1 MSKDTSST
9 HVEAKKAKKSKSK
22 DKKPQD
28 ADVDVK
34 TAAESMTVE
43 EEERQK
49 EQEKKERK
57 RRKKER
63 KLLEA
68 GEGTA
73 MAVDSEAVAEE
84 QPEKKKKKKKDKD
97 AAPETDS
104 VVEEGAMAIDTPSS
118 IEDKKK
124 KKRKRDAEEEKVV
137 EKSAAGSESKKEKKK
152 RRKEASAAEGDTTA
166 PSTTEAT
173 PSTSKGV
180 SPTPSASPASPAE
193 VKQFLE
199 KHSITIHT
207 PDDTP
212 PTVPVISFAQLDIP
226 SELSKSFEGFKEPT
240 PVQACTWPPAL
251 KGLDVV
257 GIAETGSGKTLA
269 FGIPAL
275 SRLIT
280 LPKTSS
286 KKDGSTVSVLVV
298 APTRELAI
306 QTHETLSALGKPF
319 GIASVAVFGG
329 VPKEP
334 QVRMLKNA
342 NKGKDGLTTRII
354 VGTPGRIL
362 DLMQEGVCDLSGVN
376 YLVLDEADRMLDK
389 GFEND
394 IRNIISST
402 RPAAE
407 RQTMMFSAT
416 WPEAVRRLA
425 STFQKNPVRVT
436 VGSDDLTANS
446 RVEQSVEVFEDSRS
460 KDSRLLALLR
470 SLAHKKTSTTGASE
484 SRILVFALYK
494 KEASRVEDML
504 RRQGY
509 SVGALH
515 GDMSQTARMETL
527 ENFKNGTTGLMV
539 ATDVAARG
547 LDIPNVGAVINYT
560 FPLTIED
567 YIHRIGRTGRGGRS
581 GRSITFFTGDN
592 HERSLAG
599 ELARVL
605 REGGFEYEGL
615 KKFPMTIKKKEHGAY
630 GAFFR
635 DDIPIPKGPTKIVF

>member
-1 MSKDTSST
+1 MSNDTLDT
-9 HVEAKKAKKSKSK
+9 HPEAKKVKKPRS
-22 DKKPQD
+22 KKPQD
-28 ADVDVK
+28 GDVAVK
-34 TAAESMTVE
+34 TTVE
-43 EEERQK
+43 EEEK
-49 EQEKKERK
+49 KKERK
-57 RRKKER
+57 RRKKEQR

-68 GEGTA
+68 DGAA
-73 MAVDSEAVAEE
+73 MAVDTEVASEE
-84 QPEKKKKKKKDKD
+84 QLEDKK
-97 AAPETDS
+97 
-104 VVEEGAMAIDTPSS
+104 
-118 IEDKKK
+118 KKK
-124 KKRKRDAEEEKVV
+124 KKRKRDAEDEKVA
-137 EKSAAGSESKKEKKK
+137 ETSAAPSESKKERKK
-152 RRKEASAAEGDTTA
+152 RKKEVSAVITDN
-166 PSTTEAT
+166 PSATLSTSDEAT
-173 PSTSKGV
+173 PSTSKGA
-180 SPTPSASPASPAE
+180 SPTPTTAAAAATPAQVEA
-193 VKQFLE
+193 FLE
-199 KHSITIHT
+199 KNSITIHT
-207 PDDTP
+207 PGDTP
-212 PTVPVISFAQLDIP
+212 PTVPVLSFAQLDIP
-226 SELSKSFEGFKEPT
+226 SELRSSFKGFKEPT
-240 PVQACTWPPAL
+240 PIQSCTWPPAL
-251 KGLDVV
+251 KGLDVI

-280 LPKTSS
+280 NPKSAL
-286 KKDGSTVSVLVV
+286 KKGTSTVSVLVV

-306 QTHETLSALGKPF
+306 QTHDTLSALGKPF

-342 NKGKDGLTTRII
+342 NKSQDGLTTRII

-362 DLMQEGVCDLSGVN
+362 DLMQEGVCDLSGVD

-402 RPAAE
+402 KPAAE

-425 STFQKNPVRVT
+425 STFLDNPVRVT

-446 RVEQSVEVFEDSRS
+446 RVEQSVEVFDDSRS

-470 SLAHKKTSTTGASE
+470 SLAHKKTSKTGATE

-509 SVGALH
+509 AVGALH
-515 GDMSQTARMETL
+515 GDMTQSARMETL
-527 ENFKNGTTGLMV
+527 EKFKDGTTGLMV

-581 GRSITFFTGDN
+581 GRSITFFTGDK

-605 REGGFEYEGL
+605 REGGFDYEGL
-615 KKFPMTIKKKEHGAY
+615 KKFPMTIKKKEHSAY

-635 DDIPIPKGPTKIVF
+635 DDIPVPKGPTKIVF